1 MKRITQS
8 VEMLKCPSD
17 LVVIAVC

>member
-8 VEMLKCPSD
+8 VSQLPKTDFEIRF
-17 LVVIAVC
+17 VI